1 MKNLTGQVG
10 VYRRPNHT
18 QLQVPLIPLGTTFGF
33 WTVIENDLYKSS
45 KKYTEHSCRVHC
57 RCGSES
63 VIASRKL
70 RDGTA
75 TRCLRCR
82 PVAKRKPAT
91 TWKLLFNTYRQRARV
106 TGREFHLSLP
116 QLKFVSLLP
125 CVYCGKEPSNLLR
138 RKYVVDGVLDYAPE
152 MEIRYSGLDRID
164 SEKGYILGNV
174 VPCCWQCNKIKSALP
189 LDEFLALVDRIQRH
203 GPTVEAVQ
211 SLAVS
216 LFDSMTA

>member
-1 MKNLTGQVG
+1 MKNLSEQVG
-10 VYRRPNHT
+10 VYRRSYVNPEVRQFT
-18 QLQVPLIPLGTTFGF
+18 IPIGTMFGF

-45 KKYTEHSCRVHC
+45 KKYTEYSCRVRC

-75 TRCLRCR
+75 KRCLRCR
-82 PVAKRKPAT
+82 PAPKRKLAT
-91 TWKLLFNTYRQRARV
+91 MWTLLFNVYRQRARA

-125 CVYCGKEPSNLLR
+125 CVYCGKEPDNLLR
-138 RKYVVDGVLDYAPE
+138 RKYVVDGVLDYPPE

-164 SEKGYILGNV
+164 SEKGYILGNIL
-174 VPCCWQCNKIKSALP
+174 PCCWQCNKIKSAMP
-189 LDEFLALVDRIQRH
+189 LDEFLALIARIQKH
-203 GPTVEAVQ
+203 NPSVEGILHQA
-211 SLAVS
+211 AT
-216 LFDSMTA
+216 LFE